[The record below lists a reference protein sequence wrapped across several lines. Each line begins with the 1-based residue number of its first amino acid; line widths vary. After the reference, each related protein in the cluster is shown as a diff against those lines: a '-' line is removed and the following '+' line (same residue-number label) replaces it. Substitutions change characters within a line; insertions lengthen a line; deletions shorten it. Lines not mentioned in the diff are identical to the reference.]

1 MASSTKWTCNGIPQ
15 NGKEYNGLGGKHE
28 SRDNYALD
36 CEICGLPQESSIP
49 QSKSSFTAPKALI
62 TLVLTGIVI
71 LIGSGTTYYAVIKN
85 RCEPGLEKID
95 GQCIDPFLQP
105 YQEAT
110 QKGDEAI
117 AIANNYKSIENLEK
131 AQTIL
136 TDVFTQISQ
145 IPSEAL
151 IYPEVKAKSEEYKAK
166 REEINSKIQK
176 EKIAQAK
183 LQEIETIA
191 QTAKD
196 QTKTATTNP
205 QLTAIQQKWQE
216 ALNKLQEIDSN
227 TLVGNQIKQYQSD
240 CEKQIQEIDRRI
252 ASIASQS
259 QPRPQVSTY
268 YPTRTPITNTF
279 TPATSIRKSPAPA
292 TVKSTVKSTTPQPE
306 AIPLDICAVEP
317 KPTNCRF

>member
-1 MASSTKWTCNGIPQ
+1 MASSQKWTCNGIPQ
-15 NGKEYNGLGGKHE
+15 NGEEYNGLGGKHE
-28 SRDNYALD
+28 PRENYTLD
-36 CEICGLPQESSIP
+36 CEICGLPQESSIIAN
-49 QSKSSFTAPKALI
+49 KSSFAAPKALI
-62 TLVLTGIVI
+62 PLILAGIVI
-71 LIGSGTTYYAVIKN
+71 LVGGGTTYYVVSKN

-117 AIANNYKSIENLEK
+117 AIANNYKSIEDLEK

-151 IYPEVKAKSEEYKAK
+151 IYPEVAAKSEEYKAK

-183 LQEIETIA
+183 LQEIETLA
-191 QTAKD
+191 QTAKE
-196 QTKTATTNP
+196 QTKTATTNS
-205 QLTAIQQKWQE
+205 QLTGIQQKWQE
-216 ALNKLQEIDSN
+216 ALNKLKEIDSN

-240 CEKQIQEIDRRI
+240 CEQQIQEIDRRI
-252 ASIASQS
+252 ASIAIQN
-259 QPRPQVSTY
+259 QPRPQVRT
-268 YPTRTPITNTF
+268 YPTRTSSTNTF
-279 TPATSIRKSPAPA
+279 TPATSVTKSPAPA
-292 TVKSTVKSTTPQPE
+292 TVKSTVKSTTPQPA
-306 AIPLDICAVEP
+306 AIPQDICAVEP

>member
-1 MASSTKWTCNGIPQ
+1 MASSKKWTCNGIPQ
-15 NGKEYNGLGGKHE
+15 NGKEYPGLGGEHAPRE
-28 SRDNYALD
+28 NYALD
-36 CEICGLPQESSIP
+36 CEICGLPQESSIS
-49 QSKSSFTAPKALI
+49 QAKSSFTAPKALI
-62 TLVLTGIVI
+62 PLVLAGIVL
-71 LIGSGTTYYAVIKN
+71 LIGGGTTYFVVIKN

-95 GQCIDPFLQP
+95 GQCLDPFLQP

-117 AIANNYKSIENLEK
+117 AIANNYKSIEDLEK

-151 IYPEVKAKSEEYKAK
+151 IYPEVATKSEEYKAK

-176 EKIAQAK
+176 EKIAEAK
-183 LQEIETIA
+183 LQEIKTLA

-196 QTKTATTNP
+196 QTKAATTNS

-216 ALNKLQEIDSN
+216 ALKKLKEIDSN

-240 CEKQIQEIDRRI
+240 CEKQIQEIDQRI
-252 ASIASQS
+252 ASIANQNNA
-259 QPRPQVSTY
+259 RPQVSTSSA
-268 YPTRTPITNTF
+268 TQTPITNTV
-279 TPATSIRKSPAPA
+279 TPATSIKKSPAPQQKA
-292 TVKSTVKSTTPQPE
+292 T
-306 AIPLDICAVEP
+306 PLDICAVEP
-317 KPTNCRF
+317 KPTSCRF